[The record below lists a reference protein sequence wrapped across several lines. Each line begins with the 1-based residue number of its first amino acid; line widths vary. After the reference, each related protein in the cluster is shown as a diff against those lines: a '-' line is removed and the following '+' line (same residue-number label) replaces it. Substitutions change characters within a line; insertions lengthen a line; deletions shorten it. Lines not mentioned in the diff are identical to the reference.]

1 MKDNVFDTTVHYPA
15 EVTYSRKSKKMINPR
30 QLPKEERPRERLFK
44 NGPSSMSDEDLLAI
58 ILNSGI
64 PGKNVSEVA
73 RDLLAYLDD
82 ADFIPSI
89 KEVSRLKGI
98 GKSKACTIAA
108 VLEFGRRCWGPVGIK
123 VTNPDDAY
131 RTVRHYADRCQEKFI
146 CISLNG
152 AHEIIRVRIVTMGL
166 VNKTIVHPREVF
178 ADPLQDRASAVIV
191 AHNHPSGQMIASE
204 EDDEI
209 TQRLQDAAQILGIH
223 FLDHLI
229 FSENAYISYRKKGR
243 LHSGSF

>member
-98 GKSKACTIAA
+98 GKSK
-108 VLEFGRRCWGPVGIK
+108 R
-123 VTNPDDAY
+123 
-131 RTVRHYADRCQEKFI
+131 
-146 CISLNG
+146 
-152 AHEIIRVRIVTMGL
+152 
-166 VNKTIVHPREVF
+166 
-178 ADPLQDRASAVIV
+178 
-191 AHNHPSGQMIASE
+191 
-204 EDDEI
+204 
-209 TQRLQDAAQILGIH
+209 
-223 FLDHLI
+223 
-229 FSENAYISYRKKGR
+229 
-243 LHSGSF
+243 